1 MKNIF
6 LIAAASSA
14 LLLSAEVGFADGLES
29 VFGVEKQATPSE
41 KAPCVLVLVED
52 SSVENLLK
60 NIEKPVIVDIVSS
73 RLSELGVKT
82 CSTDF
87 LEGVAAGNLFKSLS
101 PAETIF
107 ALGADYV
114 LTVRFS
120 KPIEHQSE
128 HDAMAL
134 VKQPVTYSLLDSTG
148 RRVDADRASKI
159 FSAASVSSAQR
170 EQLILNA
177 AEAAAEKLGEKIS
190 AGKVSLKSQR
200 ADLVSTEAEFVCVLE
215 PLTFPQLVENDDG
228 TLSAEFVRGNATLD
242 GVSMRIGG
250 IDYRVNADGTPT
262 KISVPMNRPLF
273 VSLSHRDIAPVNRII
288 KVANIGERVVLDVLL
303 SDAVKKRWQKDLF
316 EITEALKAS
325 ARRDKM
331 AEAEL
336 AERQKES
343 ERRDKILDA
352 EIAER
357 QKASARRDKITDAEI
372 AHRDKMADAEI
383 AERQKE
389 SARRDILT
397 GAEADLIRGKVKFWE
412 NSGFHFSQNVSRKI
426 LHEEK
431 TETTET
437 TGTTPAHEVE
447 TAPAEEVKAEA
458 AVPAETTAE

>member
-14 LLLSAEVGFADGLES
+14 LLLGAEVGFADGLES
-29 VFGVEKQATPSE
+29 VFGVEKQAVPSE
-41 KAPCVLVLVED
+41 KAPCVLVLVKD
-52 SSVENLLK
+52 SSGENLLK
-60 NIEKPVIVDIVSS
+60 NIEKPVIDIVSS

-101 PAETIF
+101 PAETLF
-107 ALGADYV
+107 ALGADYA

-134 VKQPVTYSLLDSTG
+134 VKQTVTYSLFDSTG
-148 RRVDADRASKI
+148 TLVDSDRASKI
-159 FSAASVSSAQR
+159 FSAVAVGAAQR

-215 PLTFPQLVENDDG
+215 PLTFPRLIENADG

-242 GVSMRIGG
+242 GVSLRIGG

-273 VSLSHRDIAPVNRII
+273 VSLSHRDIEPVNRII

-331 AEAEL
+331 A
-336 AERQKES
+336 
-343 ERRDKILDA
+343 DA

-372 AHRDKMADAEI
+372 VHRDKMADAEI

-397 GAEADLIRGKVKFWE
+397 GAEADLIRGKAKFWE

-437 TGTTPAHEVE
+437 TGTMHAHEVE

-458 AVPAETTAE
+458 PVPAGTPAE